1 MFTYSF
7 YILFAVLMVMA
18 VLMVAVPMPRD
29 DARLHGYRLSRWMIS
44 LSYVALAVYCLVK
57 GRLTLELMHPVFLFM
72 ANVQACLLA
81 LSHINLI
88 NPRRVTNRY
97 VMLHFTPL
105 IVCLCLYGIIRLFF
119 PHIPLTTHDAPFR
132 FIREP
137 EVWIRILWMTQYVA
151 LCLYFAWRFVCESK
165 RWQTLAA
172 DFFAEDKM
180 INVHMIRVSFFFVI
194 CIGLVTLGITSSLNP
209 TLSAILNITIMVL
222 YIVVGILFMLYPSLF
237 IQMKPVLY
245 DYHADAGIPGK
256 SSNRSERWEKMRE
269 TILNQQLYLRR
280 SITLEQMAHELC
292 VSRTVLSNAINQE
305 EGMNFNSFINR
316 LRILESQRIMKSEP
330 SLSFQELAE
339 RVGFSEQSNFTNAF
353 KHWTGRTPREYK
365 EYLATL

>member
-1 MFTYSF
+1 MCSTFGVHYN
-7 YILFAVLMVMA
+7 
-18 VLMVAVPMPRD
+18 
-29 DARLHGYRLSRWMIS
+29 
-44 LSYVALAVYCLVK
+44 VALAVYCLVK

-97 VMLHFTPL
+97 VILHFTPL
-105 IVCLCLYGIIRLFF
+105 IVCLFLYGIIRLFF

-137 EVWIRILWMTQYVA
+137 EVWVRILWMTQYVA
-151 LCLYFAWRFVCESK
+151 LCIYFAWRFVCESK

-180 INVHMIRVSFFFVI
+180 INVHMIRVSFSFVI
-194 CIGLVTLGITSSLNP
+194 SIGLVTLGITSSLNP

-365 EYLATL
+365 DYLATL